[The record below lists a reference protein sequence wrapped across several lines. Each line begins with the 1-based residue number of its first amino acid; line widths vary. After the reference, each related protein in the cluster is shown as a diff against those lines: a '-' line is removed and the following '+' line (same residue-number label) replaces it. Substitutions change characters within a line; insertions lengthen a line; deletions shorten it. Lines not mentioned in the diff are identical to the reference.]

1 MNTDNLSFPQFPSR
15 ESLTIEF
22 KSDPKSGL
30 PDKVVVET
38 VVGLANAE
46 GGTLYVGINDD
57 GIVSGVRTPRWRD
70 PGLAAAYI
78 ASHTIPPIAVVA
90 ELVEAGE
97 GLDVLVIEVSKAT
110 GIVATNDGKV
120 LKRRLKIDKTPET
133 SPLFPQEFISRL
145 SEIER
150 CDYSSMI
157 LPNTSYSDLDNDERR
172 RLRSFIHDNRG
183 DSTLLELEDEDLDK
197 ALGFVHETPHGLL
210 PTVAGLL
217 LIGKKTSIR
226 RLVPGAGA
234 VFQHLSGTEV
244 LANEEIELPLLRS
257 FDALLDRFRARNTE
271 VEITQDLVRIAIPTF
286 SERAF
291 REALVNAFCHRD
303 YTILNRVSVR
313 FTDDVTVTTPSSIVS
328 PSVSRTM
335 AWKSTVQAALFPA
348 LISTT
353 CSLLNRIR
361 EMRC

>member
-1 MNTDNLSFPQFPSR
+1 M
-15 ESLTIEF
+15 
-22 KSDPKSGL
+22 
-30 PDKVVVET
+30 VET

-57 GIVSGVRTPRWRD
+57 GIVSGVRTTRWRD
-70 PGLAAAYI
+70 PDLAAAYI
-78 ASHTIPPIAVVA
+78 ASHTIPPVAVVA

-120 LKRRLKIDKTPET
+120 LKRRLKIDKTSET

-145 SEIER
+145 SEIGR

-157 LPNTSYSDLDNDERR
+157 LPHTSYADLDNDERR
-172 RLRSFIHDNRG
+172 RLRSFIRDNRG
-183 DSTLLELEDEDLDK
+183 DRTLLELEDEDLDK

-244 LANEEIELPLLRS
+244 LANEEIELPLL
-257 FDALLDRFRARNTE
+257 
-271 VEITQDLVRIAIPTF
+271 
-286 SERAF
+286 
-291 REALVNAFCHRD
+291 EALTLFLIGSEPAIRKSKSRRISFALQFQPFPSEPFEKHWS
-303 YTILNRVSVR
+303 TP
-313 FTDDVTVTTPSSIVS
+313 FVTVTTPSSIVS

-335 AWKSTVQAALFPA
+335 AWKSTAPADLFPA

-353 CSLLNRIR
+353 CSPLNRIR
-361 EMRC
+361 EMRY

>member
-1 MNTDNLSFPQFPSR
+1 MNADNLSFPQFPSR

-70 PGLAAAYI
+70 PDLAAAYI
-78 ASHTIPPIAVVA
+78 ASHTIPPVAVVA

-145 SEIER
+145 SEIGR

-157 LPNTSYSDLDNDERR
+157 LPNTSYADLDNDERR
-172 RLRSFIHDNRG
+172 RLRSFIRDNRG
-183 DSTLLELEDEDLDK
+183 DSTLLELEDVDLDK
-197 ALGFVHETPHGLL
+197 ALGFIQETPHGLL

-217 LIGKKTSIR
+217 LIGKKNKYPTTSSR
-226 RLVPGAGA
+226 RRSR
-234 VFQHLSGTEV
+234 LS
-244 LANEEIELPLLRS
+244 APQRNRS
-257 FDALLDRFRARNTE
+257 TGKRRN
-271 VEITQDLVRIAIPTF
+271 
-286 SERAF
+286 
-291 REALVNAFCHRD
+291 
-303 YTILNRVSVR
+303 
-313 FTDDVTVTTPSSIVS
+313 
-328 PSVSRTM
+328 RT
-335 AWKSTVQAALFPA
+335 AAAPKL
-348 LISTT
+348 
-353 CSLLNRIR
+353 
-361 EMRC
+361 